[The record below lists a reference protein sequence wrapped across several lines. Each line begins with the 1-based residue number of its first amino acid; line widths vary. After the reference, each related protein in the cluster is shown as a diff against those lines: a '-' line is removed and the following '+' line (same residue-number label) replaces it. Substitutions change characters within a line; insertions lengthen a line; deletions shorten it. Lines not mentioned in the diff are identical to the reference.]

1 MAASLWRQC
10 VEALEGKLPAKAYG
24 TYILPLQADFDGEVL
39 RLLAP
44 NTLVQEAVLH
54 NYLSQIQRVAAELAG
69 DDDLEVMIEVGSQY
83 KRARKPDSGGARD
96 APASFVSRLD
106 QRYTFASFVPGKSN
120 SVARAAAERVAE
132 HPGQSYNPLLIYG
145 GVGLGKTHLMHAIGN
160 RLLERAPNS
169 RVIYLSSERFVNEMV
184 GAIRHGRMDE
194 FKRTYRSADA
204 LLIDDIQ
211 FFAGKTQSQEE
222 FFHTFNALLEG
233 KQQIVLTCDRFPK
246 ELDQLDDRLKSRFSW
261 GLTVSV
267 EPPELET
274 RVAILMSKAE
284 GAHAALP
291 EEVAFFI
298 AKRVK
303 SNVRDLESALHR
315 LVAHAQFTGHAVSI
329 DFAKQTLHDMLAS
342 HDRQITLENII
353 RTVAEYYKVRVTDL
367 LSARRNRSLARP
379 RQLAMALA
387 KELTNHSLP
396 EIGEAFGGR
405 DHTTVLHAYRK
416 IQELREADAH
426 MSEDYSN
433 LFRTLSH

>member
-1 MAASLWRQC
+1 M
-10 VEALEGKLPAKAYG
+10 EALEGKLPTKAFG
-24 TYILPLQADFDGEVL
+24 TYILPLQADLDGEVL

-44 NTLVQEAVLH
+44 NTLVQEAVEQ
-54 NYLSQIQRVAAELAG
+54 NYLAQIQRVAAELAG
-69 DDDLEVMIEVGSQY
+69 DDTLEVRVEVGSQT
-83 KRARKPDSGGARD
+83 KRTRRTESGARET
-96 APASFVSRLD
+96 ASSVASRLD
-106 QRYTFASFVPGKSN
+106 PRYTFLSFVPGKSN
-120 SVARAAAERVAE
+120 SVARAAAERVGE

-160 RLLERAPNS
+160 RLLERAPKS

-194 FKRTYRSADA
+194 FKRTYRTADA
-204 LLIDDIQ
+204 MLIDDIQ

-284 GAHAALP
+284 AASHPLP

-315 LVAHAQFTGHAVSI
+315 LIAHAQFTGHTVSI
-329 DFAKQTLHDMLAS
+329 EFAKQTLHDMLAS

-367 LSARRNRSLARP
+367 LSPRRNRSLARP

-416 IQELREADAH
+416 IQELKESDPQ

-433 LFRTLSH
+433 LSRTLSH